1 MNRKALS
8 PVIATI
14 LLVSIALVLALII
27 FLWAKSF
34 VGDAIEKDG
43 QAVELVC
50 EDVNF
55 KAEAYGTKLYIEN
68 IGNVPLYGVE
78 IRKKELIGEVKN
90 VETFTESVAAGETSE
105 GIQLSIEDI
114 DAGDTIIVVPIL
126 LGETNEYKKAHVCE
140 KDFGEEI
147 IVGV

>member
-78 IRKKELIGEVKN
+78 IRKKELIGE
-90 VETFTESVAAGETSE
+90 
-105 GIQLSIEDI
+105 
-114 DAGDTIIVVPIL
+114 
-126 LGETNEYKKAHVCE
+126 
-140 KDFGEEI
+140 
-147 IVGV
+147 